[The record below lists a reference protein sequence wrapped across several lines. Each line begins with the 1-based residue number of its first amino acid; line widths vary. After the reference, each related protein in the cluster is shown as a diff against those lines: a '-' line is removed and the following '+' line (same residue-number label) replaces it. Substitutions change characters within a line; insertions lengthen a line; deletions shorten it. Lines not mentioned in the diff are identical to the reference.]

1 MKMFKRVL
9 AWVFGSV
16 VVLFTVALLVL
27 RMPVFGGT
35 IEGAQLDRIRQ
46 SPQFTGGRFENT
58 PPQESLDVNKL
69 QTMINNYM
77 GGQVRDPQFEI
88 PVLIV
93 SDEDFKDAALGGPT
107 TPAGKRVQLFN
118 MPGSEVGP
126 GDGPATWGKA
136 TANTV
141 NAFDYQWDWAD
152 KSSKHTPFDWVGP

>member
-46 SPQFTGGRFENT
+46 SPQFTGGRFE
-58 PPQESLDVNKL
+58 
-69 QTMINNYM
+69 
-77 GGQVRDPQFEI
+77 I

-126 GDGPATWGKA
+126 GDGPAT
-136 TANTV
+136 
-141 NAFDYQWDWAD
+141 
-152 KSSKHTPFDWVGP
+152 